1 MNEEMVFSAKKYE
14 CFQSLK
20 KNNKM
25 PAVSSELQQL
35 NLHSRVITKP
45 SRQAASA
52 NKLELYG
59 LWTLWR
65 PPV

>member
-35 NLHSRVITKP
+35 NLHSRVIT
-45 SRQAASA
+45 
-52 NKLELYG
+52 
-59 LWTLWR
+59 
-65 PPV
+65 